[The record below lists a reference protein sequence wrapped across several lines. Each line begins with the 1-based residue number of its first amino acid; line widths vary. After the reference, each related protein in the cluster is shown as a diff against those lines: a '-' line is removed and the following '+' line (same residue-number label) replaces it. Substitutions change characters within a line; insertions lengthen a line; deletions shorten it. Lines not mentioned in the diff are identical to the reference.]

1 MENRWWNS
9 RKIEW
14 YERASRFCDFQSL
27 LTKEIESFITKDESI
42 VEFGCGL
49 GYISE
54 NLYNHGYD
62 VTAYDI
68 DQEVIERAKKR
79 SGLDIYHTADY
90 KESNVKRDVVL
101 TVFFGRLWLHDN
113 LSSLLSHGR
122 KRLVSI
128 HSLHIGQNDSL
139 KARYTPT
146 LEESISLLE
155 EQGRKARGREISI
168 SFWMRSLPLS
178 TRNCKRGYSVSKSS
192 SLMISGVS
200 LGRFIS
206 WIWNSLKLQTTI
218 HRGFILWG
226 R

>member
-9 RKIEW
+9 RKIDW

-79 SGLDIYHTADY
+79 SGLDIYHTEDY
-90 KESNVKRDVVL
+90 KESNIKRDVVL

-155 EQGRKARGREISI
+155 EKGMKARGREISI
-168 SFWMRSLPLS
+168 SFPQPLESMEEAKIFIEESYPGKDISLYLP
-178 TRNCKRGYSVSKSS
+178 YIIKSDDS
-192 SLMISGVS
+192 SFPYTFSNEKKMV
-200 LGRFIS
+200 
-206 WIWNSLKLQTTI
+206 
-218 HRGFILWG
+218 ILDIQK
-226 R
+226 